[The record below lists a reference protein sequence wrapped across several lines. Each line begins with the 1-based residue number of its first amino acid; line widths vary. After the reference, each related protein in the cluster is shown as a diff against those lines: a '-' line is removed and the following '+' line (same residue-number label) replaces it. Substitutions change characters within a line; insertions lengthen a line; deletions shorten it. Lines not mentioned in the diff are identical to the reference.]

1 MTLVVEDSD
10 TIKDVKD
17 LIQDKEDVP
26 SLKQLVF
33 AGKQLDNGHMLS
45 YYNIQK
51 GAILHLVERLSERDH
66 FSLLKPGMYY
76 LWCSFIKIVHATTYI
91 QCSKNIS
98 ITHCCGGKVTCYSY
112 ISRHL
117 LNRFQQAFTYPHVQT
132 SGLDYSIER
141 SLVSLGTKL

>member
-1 MTLVVEDSD
+1 MCSSITGFQIFIKTLDRECMTLVVEDSD

-33 AGKQLDNGHMLS
+33 AGKQLDNGHTLS

-51 GAILHLVERLSERDH
+51 GAILRLVERLSERDH

-76 LWCSFIKIVHATTYI
+76 LITIWC
-91 QCSKNIS
+91 
-98 ITHCCGGKVTCYSY
+98 
-112 ISRHL
+112 
-117 LNRFQQAFTYPHVQT
+117 
-132 SGLDYSIER
+132 
-141 SLVSLGTKL
+141 